1 MNFDNFISNLHIK
14 KQIIS
19 LFRQNKMPHAI
30 IIEGEKG
37 LGKKTFADIIAQTVV
52 CSNLSNGLACGH
64 CVNCQKMSKNI
75 HPDVIYPEKSG
86 VLQAYNVA
94 TVRKIRADAF
104 VVPNEAATKV
114 YILSDIDNMGIP
126 AQNALLKVLEEPPKN
141 VIFILTCV
149 NSANV
154 LPTIRSRTL
163 QFALKP
169 VSQTELRDYLEAKF
183 QGKNLENVLEVANG
197 NIGLA
202 LDLMASS
209 AGKKVVD
216 IAREIALSLVKQK
229 EFDTLKLLA
238 QVSENRKDFLSLL
251 RFLSAIFR
259 DALVLAAKCSVE
271 KNNNCAK
278 ILSEKLSVKQILAL
292 INFTNKTE
300 NFVEKNINISI
311 LTTCFCSNLFS
322 IANEN

>member
-1 MNFDNFISNLHIK
+1 MNFDSFVGNPHTKN
-14 KQIIS
+14 QIIS
-19 LFRQNKMPHAI
+19 LFCQNKVPHAI

-37 LGKKTFADIIAQTVV
+37 LGKKTFANIIAQTAV

-86 VLQAYNVA
+86 VLQTYNVA

-114 YILSDIDNMGIP
+114 YILSDVDNMGIP

-183 QGKNLENVLEVANG
+183 QGKNLENILEVADG

-209 AGKKVVD
+209 DRKKVVEL
-216 IAREIALSLVKQK
+216 AREIALSLVKQK

-238 QVSENRKDFLSLL
+238 QISENRKDFSALLSFL
-251 RFLSAIFR
+251 RAIFQ
-259 DALVLAAKCSVE
+259 DALLMAANCSVA
-271 KNNNCAK
+271 KNNSCAK

-292 INFTNKTE
+292 IEHTNQTE
-300 NFVEKNINISI
+300 NFVKKNINISI
-311 LTTCFCSNLFS
+311 LTTYFCSNLFN
-322 IANEN
+322 IANEI